1 MKTFASVSILT
12 NVCGLCD
19 GHQEPPLAA
28 GGRLPA
34 GEADLP
40 SVGHQ
45 PPLVEAAAAAGLEG
59 GGDPGGPVHP
69 AGGLHTLPRGA
80 GIGLEDGGGG
90 GMEGRVVGTARAVH
104 VTHFSRGNASTS

>member
-1 MKTFASVSILT
+1 M
-12 NVCGLCD
+12 
-19 GHQEPPLAA
+19 AA
-28 GGRLPA
+28 GGRLSA

-45 PPLVEAAAAAGLEG
+45 PPLVEASPAPLLEG

-69 AGGLHTLPRGA
+69 AGGLHTLPGGA
-80 GIGLEDGGGG
+80 GVGLEEGGGD

-104 VTHFSRGNASTS
+104 VTHFSRGNASAS